1 MNASR
6 LIALILILI
15 LTGVGV
21 LSAQETTPTFGVLLD
36 TSPEMGF
43 LIPQTRKEVRLVNEE
58 LRTLGRPEI
67 KLREFKGASLGR
79 ESSLSVPG
87 TKNALYAIRAF
98 FTEDKVDTIYWI
110 TSLGGMQSVGGLFAL
125 ENELKVEEESR
136 PSRHLIIRNIWQ
148 EQLMVASGAMS
159 RNNEI
164 GFDPLAADERPQ
176 SWFRLVSDGRGI
188 IMRSWQQPPEAFR
201 DQYAFPRESYHGG
214 WLRKG
219 GYPQKRISFDISWA
233 TNLHGRHQLIF
244 LGEKEK
250 WAHTYTAQDW
260 VFSETLIPYPDENTN
275 QSRDEAIFEA
285 MSARDSIEED
295 LAKIEA
301 QKLGVLFS
309 YGYVEHDLVRYSR
322 DPETRHSTGR
332 FILDTID
339 LVREAREHQKHFG
352 ETATDDEKAKRAYR
366 NQHVKLMQQHRRLKG
381 PDPVAKA
388 VAELVRNEK
397 VDAVYI
403 FTNGFTGGGRYG
415 APTIDENLLAFAIR
429 EAGVKL
435 YVRMPFSTGST
446 PVSLE
451 QLAIASGGEVFRGK
465 MGDDDW
471 SFNCPKAD
479 WPGDVVEPE

>member
-6 LIALILILI
+6 LIALILILILI

-176 SWFRLVSDGRGI
+176 S
-188 IMRSWQQPPEAFR
+188 
-201 DQYAFPRESYHGG
+201 
-214 WLRKG
+214 
-219 GYPQKRISFDISWA
+219 
-233 TNLHGRHQLIF
+233 
-244 LGEKEK
+244 
-250 WAHTYTAQDW
+250 
-260 VFSETLIPYPDENTN
+260 
-275 QSRDEAIFEA
+275 
-285 MSARDSIEED
+285 SARDLAPARD
-295 LAKIEA
+295 L
-301 QKLGVLFS
+301 
-309 YGYVEHDLVRYSR
+309 
-322 DPETRHSTGR
+322 ETVPC
-332 FILDTID
+332 ILDGSVDPPTAAGHDIRWRSS
-339 LVREAREHQKHFG
+339 LLIARQS
-352 ETATDDEKAKRAYR
+352 R
-366 NQHVKLMQQHRRLKG
+366 Q
-381 PDPVAKA
+381 VA
-388 VAELVRNEK
+388 
-397 VDAVYI
+397 
-403 FTNGFTGGGRYG
+403 G
-415 APTIDENLLAFAIR
+415 
-429 EAGVKL
+429 
-435 YVRMPFSTGST
+435 
-446 PVSLE
+446 
-451 QLAIASGGEVFRGK
+451 
-465 MGDDDW
+465 
-471 SFNCPKAD
+471 
-479 WPGDVVEPE
+479 